1 MSTNKNAIL
10 RYKTLD
16 RCLRNVG
23 RNYSIEDLLEE
34 VNNALIEEDPHSNGI
49 RIRQL
54 RDDIRFMRSG
64 VGYDAPIET
73 KIFDGKKHAYYY
85 SDPKFSIHNSPL
97 NETEAKQLKSSLM
110 LLNRF
115 SGAPGFEW
123 VNELDV
129 VLKDK
134 LGAGDGS
141 KLVSY
146 ESNIDY
152 SGYQWITT
160 LFNSIVQKKVLSIKY
175 KPFSA
180 EAFVLTFHPYYLK
193 QYNNRW
199 FIFGYNQEIERHQ
212 WNLSLDRIIEISETS
227 KTYLEYDFD
236 WEEYFSDF
244 IGVTKLEGKIETV
257 ELLFSEKRGKYVET
271 KPLHETQKQQW
282 NENGLHVRLSLIP
295 NFELEQVILSFG
307 EDVEVLKP
315 LNLRESIKKR
325 VKMLLQ
331 KYQ

>member
-23 RNYSIEDLLEE
+23 RNYSIEDLMEE
-34 VNNALIEEDPHSNGI
+34 VNNALMEEDPNSNGI
-49 RIRQL
+49 RLRQL
-54 RDDIRFMRSG
+54 RDDIRFMRSEA
-64 VGYDAPIET
+64 GYDAPIET
-73 KIFDGKKHAYYY
+73 KIFDGKKHAYFY

-180 EAFVLTFHPYYLK
+180 EAFDLTFHPYYLK

-212 WNLSLDRIIEISETS
+212 WNLSLDRIIEISEVS
-227 KTYLEYDFD
+227 KPYLEYEFD

-257 ELLFSEKRGKYVET
+257 ELLFNEKRGKYVET
-271 KPLHETQKQQW
+271 KPLHETQKHQW
-282 NENGLHVRLSLIP
+282 NEGGLYVRLSLIP
-295 NFELEQVILSFG
+295 NLELEQVILSFG

-315 LNLRESIKKR
+315 QHLRENIKKR
-325 VKMLLQ
+325 VEILLQ